1 MSNIAFYPG
10 TFDPP
15 TTGHLDMIHRAAGLF
30 EHVVVGV
37 AKNPAKAPLISF
49 EERRALLMACVRPHW
64 PNVSVVGFEGLTVKT
79 AQEHGA
85 KILLRGLRAVSDFE
99 HEFMMAQMNKTLC
112 RELETVFLMAAL
124 EHQFVSS
131 SLVKEVVKLGGD
143 ISAYVPEP
151 VVGYFKQ
158 RHL

>member
-1 MSNIAFYPG
+1 MSKIAFYPG

-15 TTGHLDMIHRAAGLF
+15 TTGHLDMIGRAAGLF
-30 EHVVVGV
+30 EHIVVGV
-37 AKNPAKAPLISF
+37 AKNPTKAPLIPF
-49 EERRALLMACVRPHW
+49 EERRQLLLACVTPHW
-64 PNVSVVGFEGLTVKT
+64 PNVSVVGFDGLTVQT
-79 AQEHGA
+79 AQSHGA
-85 KILLRGLRAVSDFE
+85 MVLLRGLRAMSDFE

-112 RELETVFLMAAL
+112 REMETMFLMAAL

-143 ISAYVPEP
+143 ISAYVPSP
-151 VVGYFKQ
+151 VVAYFKQ